1 MEWGEVDVAGNDHAS
16 DELELPQQSRDLLRQ
31 LLQGESVPAGTPG
44 LGDLIGLGVAVREDF
59 SGLYVVSD
67 VAHTR
72 RRLHSTE
79 RAAIARHL
87 LRMQQVE
94 ELFKT
99 LETSSTNDASG
110 VDFMDSME
118 RANAALT
125 KALHSA
131 TSHIWTAQPLTRKE
145 KYLAVT
151 VERDIELVRRGI
163 ELRTI
168 YQDSARTRRWER
180 EYVKAVSEHGAVIR
194 TLAGDFMRIILVDSR
209 EAMIADHRDT
219 PPNRY
224 KAFHVTH
231 PGMVAFI
238 CSVYQQQW
246 DRATPWAGTFGR
258 ADEATVTNARQRA
271 ILRKMEDGKT
281 LQQIAVALGV
291 SVTTINGDVK
301 ELYRA
306 TDTTNH
312 FGLGIWWADSS
323 ERRMA

>member
-1 MEWGEVDVAGNDHAS
+1 MDVAGNDYHAS
-16 DELELPQQSRDLLRQ
+16 DELELPEESRELLRQ

-44 LGDLIGLGVAVREDF
+44 LADLIGLGVAVREDF

-67 VAHTR
+67 VSHTR

-99 LETSSTNDASG
+99 LETSSASDSSG
-110 VDFMDSME
+110 VDYMESME

-145 KYLAVT
+145 KYLTVT
-151 VERDIELVRRGI
+151 VERDIDILRRGI

-168 YQDSARTRRWER
+168 YQDSARGRRWER
-180 EYVKAVSEHGAVIR
+180 EYVKAVSEHGAIIR

-209 EAMIADHRDT
+209 EAMVADHREG

-238 CSVYQQQW
+238 RSVYEQQW
-246 DRATPWAGTFGR
+246 DRATPWAGSFGR

-271 ILRKMEDGKT
+271 ILRKLEDGKT
-281 LQQIAVALGV
+281 LQQIAPALGV
-291 SVTTINGDVK
+291 SVTTVNGDIK

-312 FGLGIWWADSS
+312 FGLGIWWASS
-323 ERRMA
+323 PERKMV